1 MIKKKTET
9 TNEYFSKHW
18 LEFVEPLRE
27 KMLDYDIIWNSMG
40 ACGALRTAEDAKLD
54 SNFYKDALKY
64 GRFIRDRYTCLLYTS
79 PSTRDKRQSRMPA
92 SA

>member
-1 MIKKKTET
+1 MLEQLKKQWSQNILIKKAET

-40 ACGALRTAEDAKLD
+40 RAELE
-54 SNFYKDALKY
+54 N
-64 GRFIRDRYTCLLYTS
+64 R
-79 PSTRDKRQSRMPA
+79 
-92 SA
+92 